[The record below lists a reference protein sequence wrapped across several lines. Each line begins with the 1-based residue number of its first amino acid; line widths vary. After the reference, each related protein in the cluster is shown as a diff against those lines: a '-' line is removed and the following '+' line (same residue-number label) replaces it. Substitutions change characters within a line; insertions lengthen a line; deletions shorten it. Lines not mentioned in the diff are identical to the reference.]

1 MFTYNE
7 VQLVNVNISKAKK
20 WLGYAVMPQSK
31 SLFWLFYTS
40 HLETIAVL
48 KLDDELEY
56 LENLVK
62 ENKKNNTKKY
72 NENKLRYIPKADIEM
87 MREDRYE
94 KTGNKN
100 QKKYK

>member
-1 MFTYNE
+1 MNE
-7 VQLVNVNISKAKK
+7 EC
-20 WLGYAVMPQSK
+20 YALLIFVCYCLTKITFNYMIP
-31 SLFWLFYTS
+31 
-40 HLETIAVL
+40 HVETIAVL

-72 NENKLRYIPKADIEM
+72 NENKLRYIPKADIKM